1 MNLIYQLGENLFIK
15 GNKVISYETH
25 VASIKN
31 NIIYEFGKFS
41 RTTSKHISRV
51 ANILKLPVKTVNKNV
66 AFFKYEMGIEPF
78 KMEGALSPKT
88 AIPFLQEGIS
98 TKEQVLSYVVRNME
112 TLPNKDWSLIKEILE
127 LDPSTPHPRMGGK
140 PQWTKIF

>member
-15 GNKVISYETH
+15 GDKVISYETH
-25 VASIKN
+25 VASIKD

-78 KMEGALSPKT
+78 KMA
-88 AIPFLQEGIS
+88 
-98 TKEQVLSYVVRNME
+98 
-112 TLPNKDWSLIKEILE
+112 LPNKDWSLIKEILE
-127 LDPSTPHPRMGGK
+127 IDPKTPHPRLGGK
-140 PQWTKIF
+140 PQWTKII